1 VPQDDAKAVGWWRKA
16 ADQGDATAQYY
27 LGRAYR
33 RGEGVSPNY
42 SEAARWYRKA
52 AEQGDTAAQR
62 YLARVYRRGE
72 GVPQDYVES
81 YRWSVKRAG
90 PIAMACIRRLGW
102 TGLIALVLVLAGLV
116 PQGRLGCAPW
126 LRWVLMSGGCWAY
139 LIHVVLGTFWRGGWR
154 VGIIAILAGLSILCA
169 SFAVMARRDS
179 RGNRAH
185 A

>member
-1 VPQDDAKAVGWWRKA
+1 
-16 ADQGDATAQYY
+16 
-27 LGRAYR
+27 
-33 RGEGVSPNY
+33 VSPNY
-42 SEAARWYRKA
+42 AEAARWYRKA

-62 YLARVYRRGE
+62 YLAGVYRRGE

-90 PIAMACIRRLGW
+90 PIAMASMRRLGW

-154 VGIIAILAGLSILCA
+154 VGWIAILMFL
-169 SFAVMARRDS
+169 AVTSAVDAVTRWRDS
-179 RGNRAH
+179 RGNRAQ